1 MKWGIHMEDLVS
13 IVVPVYNAEKYI
25 ETTIRSILAQTVSNF
40 EVILVNDA
48 STDSGVEKINQIKD
62 KRLRI
67 LHTSKESGSG
77 AAAARNLGME
87 AARGRYLAFLDA
99 DDIWYPEKLEKTL
112 KFMKQNDAAF
122 VFTGYEFGDQ
132 DGNGTGKVVHVPG
145 RLDYE
150 HALSRT
156 VIFTSTVLFDLS
168 KLDKELIRM
177 PQVKSEDTATWWKI
191 LKAGNIAYGL
201 DENLV
206 IYRRAGKSLSSNKL
220 EAVRRIWNLYKLQ
233 EDMNLLKR
241 IRCFIGWGF
250 GAVYRRL

>member
-1 MKWGIHMEDLVS
+1 MD
-13 IVVPVYNAEKYI
+13 
-25 ETTIRSILAQTVSNF
+25 
-40 EVILVNDA
+40 DA
-48 STDSGVEKINQIKD
+48 STDSGVEKINQID
-62 KRLRI
+62 DERLRI

-112 KFMKQNDAAF
+112 DFMKKHNAAF

-132 DGNGTGKVVHVPG
+132 DGNGTGKIVHVPET
-145 RLDYE
+145 LDYD

-156 VIFTSTVLFDLS
+156 VIFTSTVLFDLT

-177 PQVKSEDTATWWKI
+177 PCVKSEDTATWWNI

-201 DENLV
+201 NESLV

-220 EAVRRIWNLYKLQ
+220 EAVRRIWKLYKLQ
-233 EDMNLLKR
+233 DNMSLWKR